1 MYTRVKTDKEIAAM
15 RVAGSI
21 CADVLKLIKQ
31 SAVPG
36 ISTKELSDIAA
47 TEIKSRGAKPSFL
60 GYNDFPEVV
69 CISLNDEVVHGI
81 PSKDKIIK
89 KGDIASFDLGVTY
102 DGMIVDSA
110 ISCLIDSKDKEKL
123 LLLEKTEL
131 SLMDGIFQVK
141 HNCRVGD
148 VGSAIQKVLERAKY
162 GIVRDLVGHG
172 VGHAVH
178 EEPNIP
184 NYGHP
189 NSGPLL
195 KKGMTVAIEPMATL
209 GDHSVFID
217 SDGWTVKTRDGSLSA
232 HFEHTVLITD
242 EGHEVLTIS
251 SS

>member
-15 RVAGSI
+15 RVAGKI
-21 CADVLKLIKQ
+21 CADVLKLVKN

-36 ISTKELSDIAA
+36 ISTKELSEIAA
-47 TEIKSRGAKPSFL
+47 KEIKSLGAKASFL
-60 GYNDFPEVV
+60 GYKDFPEAI

-110 ISCLIDSKDKEKL
+110 ISCLINSKDKEKL

-131 SLMDGIFQVK
+131 SLMEGIHQIK

-148 VGSAIQKVLERAKY
+148 IGSAIQKILDRAKY

-184 NYGHP
+184 NYGYG

-195 KKGMTVAIEPMATL
+195 KKGMTVAIEPMATM
-209 GDHSVFID
+209 GDHEVFVG
-217 SDGWTVKTRDGSLSA
+217 SDGWTIKTRDGSLSA
-232 HFEHTVLITD
+232 HYEHTVLVTD
-242 EGHEVLTIS
+242 DGHEVLTIS
-251 SS
+251 DS